1 MKVAKFGGTSLADAG
16 QILKIC
22 AIVKADPDR
31 RIIVVSAPGKRNPA
45 DTKVTDLLI
54 ACAEAMLAHG
64 AAEQELGVVVQRFA
78 EIQKEIGL
86 PASVTRELED
96 DLRQRL
102 AGGRA
107 HHGKYLDSLKAA
119 GEDHCA
125 KLVAAAFRQQGLDA
139 HYVSPCDAGLL
150 LSSEFGNARVLPESY
165 ARLAALRHRPG
176 VTIFPGFFGCTAAGE
191 VATFPRGGSDIT
203 GAILAAAVKAD
214 VYENFTDVD
223 SVYACDP
230 RIVPEAPAITLL
242 TYREMRELA
251 YAGFSVFHDEAI
263 VPVVQ
268 AHVPICIKNTNR
280 PAAPGTLISPERPYA
295 AGAVVGVASADG
307 FSTIFVS
314 KYLMNREVG
323 FGRRLLQILEEE
335 HLPYEH
341 VPSGIDSTSVILRR
355 KLFTPVKAARVVA
368 RIRSELTPDDIEI
381 EHGLAL
387 LMIVGE
393 GMRYTVGLA
402 AKATRALAD
411 AGVNIEML
419 NQGASEISIMFG
431 VKEADRK
438 PAVRALY
445 RAFFSPEDQGAE
457 LADGLQDAGGAV
469 RTKRPESSAVESAA
483 GTLEERA

>member
-1 MKVAKFGGTSLADAG
+1 MKVAKFGGTSVADAG
-16 QILKIC
+16 QILKILD
-22 AIVKADPDR
+22 IVKADPDR
-31 RIIVVSAPGKRNPA
+31 RIIVVSAPGKRNKT

-54 ACAEAMLAHG
+54 ACAEAVLKHGTADKELAT
-64 AAEQELGVVVQRFA
+64 VVQRFS
-78 EIQKEIGL
+78 EIQKELGVSE
-86 PASVTRELED
+86 SVTREIEA

-102 AGGRA
+102 AGDHK
-107 HHGKYLDSLKAA
+107 HHGKFMDCLKAA
-119 GEDHCA
+119 GEDNCA
-125 KLVAAAFRQQGLDA
+125 KLVAAAFQQKGMDA
-139 HYVSPCDAGLL
+139 HYVSPRDAGML
-150 LSSEFGNARVLPESY
+150 LSSEFGNAQVLEKSY
-165 ARLAALRHRPG
+165 AKLAGLRNRPG
-176 VTIFPGFFGCTAAGE
+176 VTIFPGFFGYTEAGE

-251 YAGFSVFHDEAI
+251 YAGFGVFHDEAI
-263 VPVVQ
+263 VPAVH
-268 AHVPICIKNTNR
+268 ANVPICIKNTNC
-280 PAAPGTLISPERPYA
+280 PSAPGTQVMPERPYA
-295 AGAVVGVASADG
+295 AGGVVGVASADG

-323 FGRRLLQILEEE
+323 FGRKLLEILEEE
-335 HLPYEH
+335 KISYEH
-341 VPSGIDSTSVILRR
+341 APSGIDNTSVI
-355 KLFTPVKAARVVA
+355 V
-368 RIRSELTPDDIEI
+368 RSKELTAAKEAHVVTRIKAELNPDDVEV

-387 LMIVGE
+387 LMMVGE

-402 AKATRALAD
+402 AKATHALAD

-438 PAVRALY
+438 KAVRALFH
-445 RAFFSPEDQGAE
+445 AFFAPPAH
-457 LADGLQDAGGAV
+457 GGQEA
-469 RTKRPESSAVESAA
+469 S
-483 GTLEERA
+483 